1 MFGLK
6 IFPFFAHKQL
16 TLYYKLYIFPPEQSF
31 VPFSSTSMIRY
42 SNSGKMPFH
51 ISCAAWSPI
60 VFYHCQIFFILAG
73 QLCLLII
80 FIDAKVNC
88 KSVDESQTEK
98 SKRRQFLR
106 IVQKY
111 TSVPQEVVV
120 NLSFWDKWTVPFCCV
135 VFVSVSLPR
144 IAFPHLLLFRGWWFL
159 YLHQGWDNI
168 LIFQYFS
175 IYWSCWSWSWYWIQV
190 FQNIDIDLD
199 LEIFKSKILILIL
212 ILKKMEYWYRYWY
225 WYCEKTAKLSKN
237 R

>member
-6 IFPFFAHKQL
+6 IFPFFCTKAAHIILQAV
-16 TLYYKLYIFPPEQSF
+16 YFPLLNSRLFQY
-31 VPFSSTSMIRY
+31 SSTSMIRY

-51 ISCAAWSPI
+51 ISYAAWSPI

-80 FIDAKVNC
+80 FTDAKVNF

-98 SKRRQFLR
+98 SKRGRGKQFLR

-159 YLHQGWDNI
+159 YLHHRHHHLYQVSSSSQDKKNTSSVAVIRSWDP
-168 LIFQYFS
+168 
-175 IYWSCWSWSWYWIQV
+175 IQKS
-190 FQNIDIDLD
+190 FHLTWPRLRKP
-199 LEIFKSKILILIL
+199 LE
-212 ILKKMEYWYRYWY
+212 
-225 WYCEKTAKLSKN
+225 EKTEKITPWWGVVLLISPL
-237 R
+237 

>member
-1 MFGLK
+1 MEYYVDYVYGLTRALTETHVWFK
-6 IFPFFAHKQL
+6 DLSIFLHTSSSHYTTSCIVSPH
-16 TLYYKLYIFPPEQSF
+16 EQSF

-51 ISCAAWSPI
+51 ISYAAWSPI
-60 VFYHCQIFFILAG
+60 VFYHCQMILILAG

-98 SKRRQFLR
+98 SKRGRGKQFLR

-159 YLHQGWDNI
+159 YLHHRHHH
-168 LIFQYFS
+168 LYKVS
-175 IYWSCWSWSWYWIQV
+175 SSCQDKKTQV
-190 FQNIDIDLD
+190 QL
-199 LEIFKSKILILIL
+199 
-212 ILKKMEYWYRYWY
+212 
-225 WYCEKTAKLSKN
+225 LS
-237 R
+237 